1 MYSFEIS
8 SRCGALASLPASA
21 LDELLSD
28 ERSTF
33 TSQVKNGVGVAFT
46 AVSPITIKFL
56 TIYRNIK
63 HAYLIQLQ
71 TSGITAQNFAFIN
84 AIGKK
89 VNPLGRCVT
98 LFFAPF
104 GLCISTTD
112 IRSLWETYIENLRF
126 SNLINDPERDEAAR
140 LIGHSTITA
149 RQTYVKNNIR
159 RKATDISVKVQGI
172 LSNENDAMKL
182 TDSVENNCVTIEVHY
197 RIIIINKYSKIIRL
211 LI

>member
-1 MYSFEIS
+1 MYSYEMP
-8 SRCGALASLPASA
+8 SRSGALASLPATA

-56 TIYRNIK
+56 TIYRNVK
-63 HAYLIQLQ
+63 HAYLFQLQ
-71 TSGITAQNFAFIN
+71 NSGIIAQNFAFIN

-112 IRSLWETYIENLRF
+112 IRSLWETYIEDLRF
-126 SNLINDPERDEAAR
+126 SNKINDPERNEAAR

-159 RKATDISVKVQGI
+159 RKATEITSKVQDI
-172 LSNENDAMKL
+172 ISNENDAVISTNTVNLDGMI
-182 TDSVENNCVTIEVHY
+182 SEANEVLQLLLY
-197 RIIIINKYSKIIRL
+197 FINMIRFG
-211 LI
+211 I

>member
-8 SRCGALASLPASA
+8 SRCGALASLPAAA

-33 TSQVKNGVGVAFT
+33 TTQVKSGEGVAFT

-56 TIYRNIK
+56 TIYRNVK
-63 HAYLIQLQ
+63 HAYLFQLQ
-71 TSGITAQNFAFIN
+71 NTGIIAQNFAFIN
-84 AIGKK
+84 AKGKK

-112 IRSLWETYIENLRF
+112 IRSLWETYIEDLRF
-126 SNLINDPERDEAAR
+126 SNKINDPERNEAAR

-159 RKATDISVKVQGI
+159 RKATDISIKVQGI
-172 LSNENDAMKL
+172 LSNENDVMKAADNVSL
-182 TDSVENNCVTIEVHY
+182 DSVVHNNETNEV
-197 RIIIINKYSKIIRL
+197 ICKL
-211 LI
+211 L